1 MRTQR
6 EHAVTLIIAAI
17 AIIVIVGG
25 YASFT
30 GLAAYDAPLRLEM
43 VKSSFNQGDVFDV
56 NVIVNPVTFMSD
68 ESILLY
74 IDNQAVGVVALR
86 QYLDDNSISYGVDV
100 KNLGQNNVE
109 VINLKN
115 PLSINLADH
124 VSLEYMHPGTTHI
137 MKVEFSRGDA
147 VAEEVFGVE

>member
-1 MRTQR
+1 MRAQR

-30 GLAAYDAPLRLEM
+30 GLAAYDAPLRLDME
-43 VKSSFNQGDVFDV
+43 KSSFSKGDVFDV

-74 IDNQAVGVVALR
+74 IDNQAMGVVALR
-86 QYLDDNSISYGVDV
+86 QYLDDNGISYGVDV

-109 VINLKN
+109 VLNLKD
-115 PLSINLADH
+115 PLSINLADY

-147 VAEEVFGVE
+147 VAEEVFGIE